1 MGTRHLLAAAFGL
14 AAGLAGLALGQLP
27 FFRVVESKLY
37 DLDMRWTVDPA
48 QADPSIVIVEIDE
61 ISMRRLEP
69 VVGRWPWPRLVHAG
83 VIDYL
88 ARGPARAV
96 AYDVSLTDR
105 DRRTGFDAGGTNW
118 TGAESDQALVD
129 ATRTAGN
136 VIHLADAVYEG
147 ATGAE
152 GVDRSLTTAPQG
164 AYRLD
169 DSVDLRPGLS
179 GPYPGLGGAAMALGH
194 NLMLV
199 DEDGPVRQ
207 IIPFVRRDGLFLPSL
222 GVVAAQM
229 VLGVRSA
236 DVALE
241 GGHLRLGRTR
251 LPVPRVAIPRFDAQA
266 GPPQF
271 GRRASIRY
279 RGPAILPDGKTPTY
293 PTYSF
298 YDLFYAEQQLLEGQA
313 PLVDPGRFRDKL
325 VFIGV
330 TAVGLK
336 DVFAVPL
343 GETGAM
349 SGPTIHANVADM
361 ILSGRVINRLPLW
374 LCVLLALLVSV
385 VARYAVM
392 PARVSLGVAGAVG
405 LFAAVHLGGVAAFGR
420 GVWVP
425 LVPATLG
432 WVLATGSGFAYQY
445 LVEGREKR
453 QVRGLFSRYLSKDV
467 YDQVLANPSL
477 AELGGK
483 RRQMSVLF
491 SDMRGFTSLSERGDP
506 EALVQQLNE
515 YFSRMVDVVFE
526 HRGTLDKF
534 VGDMV
539 MALYGAPLDDEDHA
553 EHAVATAVAMV
564 GALEEL
570 NRGWAA
576 EGRPTLGIGIGI
588 NSGEMI
594 AGTIGSR
601 QVRSYTVIGDAVNL
615 GARLESLN
623 KEYGTSIIIS
633 EATRL
638 QLRTAWPLRPL
649 GSVVV
654 KGKSVA
660 VDIYE
665 VVVDAGQVPRQG
677 APAGRAV
684 GQEHAR
690 QEGQES

>member
-1 MGTRHLLAAAFGL
+1 MRSRLLLAAAFGL

-27 FFRVVESKLY
+27 FFRVIESKLY
-37 DLDMRWTVDPA
+37 DLDLRWTVDPERA
-48 QADPSIVIVEIDE
+48 NPAIVIVEIDE

-69 VVGRWPWPRLVHAG
+69 VVGRWPWPRLVHAS

-105 DRRTGFDAGGTNW
+105 DRRTGFDAGGTTW

-129 ATRTAGN
+129 STRAAGN
-136 VIHLADAVYEG
+136 VIHLADAVFEG
-147 ATGAE
+147 AADAQ
-152 GVDRSLTTAPQG
+152 GVERALTAAPQG
-164 AYRLD
+164 PYRLD
-169 DSVDLRPGLS
+169 DSIDLRPGLS
-179 GPYPGLGGAAMALGH
+179 GPYPGLGEAAMALGH

-207 IIPFVRRDGLFLPSL
+207 VIPFVRRDGLFLPSL

-229 VLGVRSA
+229 
-236 DVALE
+236 ALQVPS
-241 GGHLRLGRTR
+241 GDIALDGDHLRIGPTR
-251 LPVPRVAIPRFDAQA
+251 LPVPRVAIPRFDDEA
-266 GPPQF
+266 GPTRY
-271 GRRASIRY
+271 GRRAAIRY
-279 RGPAILPDGKTPTY
+279 RGPAILPDGRTPTY

-298 YDLFYAEQQLLEGQA
+298 YDLFYSEQQLLEGQT
-313 PLVDPGRFRDKL
+313 PLVDPGRFAGKL

-336 DVFAVPL
+336 DVFAAPL

-361 ILSGRVINRLPLW
+361 ILSGRVINRLAPW

-385 VARYAVM
+385 GARVAVM
-392 PARVSLGVAGAVG
+392 PTRVSLGVAGAVG
-405 LFAAVHLGGVAAFGR
+405 VLAVVHVAGVAAFGR
-420 GVWVP
+420 GLWVP
-425 LVPATLG
+425 LVPSTLG
-432 WVLATGSGFAYQY
+432 WMLATGSGFAYQY

-467 YDQVLANPSL
+467 YEQVLANPAL

-483 RRQMSVLF
+483 RRHMSVLF
-491 SDMRGFTSLSERGDP
+491 SDMRGFTTLSERGDP

-515 YFSRMVDVVFE
+515 YFSRMVDVVFA

-564 GALEEL
+564 RALEEL

-623 KEYGTSIIIS
+623 KDYGTAIIIS
-633 EATRL
+633 EATRQ
-638 QLRTAWPLRPL
+638 QLRTPWPSRPL

-665 VVVDAGQVPRQG
+665 VIVEPGGPGPSGEPPVANM
-677 APAGRAV
+677 
-684 GQEHAR
+684 
-690 QEGQES
+690 

>member
-1 MGTRHLLAAAFGL
+1 MRSRLLLTAAFGL

-27 FFRVVESKLY
+27 FFQVAESKLY
-37 DLDMRWTVDPA
+37 DLAMRWTVDPA
-48 QADPSIVIVEIDE
+48 RANPAIAIVEIDE
-61 ISMRRLEP
+61 ISLRRLEP
-69 VVGRWPWPRLVHAG
+69 VVGRWPWPRLVHAV
-83 VIDYL
+83 VIDFL
-88 ARGPARAV
+88 ARGPAKAV

-105 DRRTGFDAGGTNW
+105 DRSTGFEAGGTTW

-129 ATRTAGN
+129 ATRAAGN
-136 VIHLADAVYEG
+136 VIHLADGVYEG

-152 GVDRSLTTAPQG
+152 GVDRTLRSAPQG
-164 AYRLD
+164 NYGLD
-169 DSVDLRPGLS
+169 DSIEARPALS
-179 GPYPGLGGAAMALGH
+179 GPYPGLGEAAWALGH
-194 NLMLV
+194 NVMLV
-199 DEDGPVRQ
+199 DEDGPVRRV
-207 IIPFVRRDGLFLPSL
+207 IPFVRREGVFLPSF
-222 GVVAAQM
+222 GIAAAQAM
-229 VLGVRSA
+229 LDVPSA
-236 DVALE
+236 AI
-241 GGHLRLGRTR
+241 RLDRDDLVIGATR
-251 LPVPRVAIPRFDAQA
+251 LPAPVVDIPRFEGQVGEAQR
-266 GPPQF
+266 
-271 GRRASIRY
+271 GRRSLIRY
-279 RGPAILPDGKTPTY
+279 RGPAILPDGTTPTY
-293 PTYSF
+293 RTYSF
-298 YDLFYAEQQLLEGQA
+298 YDLFYSEQQLLERHP
-313 PLVDPGRFRDKL
+313 PLIDPVTFKGKL
-325 VFIGV
+325 VFIGA

-343 GETGAM
+343 GATGAM
-349 SGPTIHANVADM
+349 AGPHIHANVADM
-361 ILSGRVINRLPLW
+361 VLSGRVIHRLSPW

-385 VARYAVM
+385 GARYAVM
-392 PARVSLGVAGAVG
+392 PARVSVGATMSIGLLAAAYAAGLLAFDRG
-405 LFAAVHLGGVAAFGR
+405 L
-420 GVWVP
+420 WMP

-432 WVLATGSGFAYQY
+432 WLLATGGGFAYQY
-445 LVEGREKR
+445 VVEGREKR
-453 QVRGLFSRYLSKDV
+453 QVRSLFARYLSKDV
-467 YDQVLANPSL
+467 YEQVLANPQL

-483 RRQMSVLF
+483 RRTMSVLF
-491 SDMRGFTSLSERGDP
+491 SDMRGFTTLSERGDP

-515 YFSRMVDVVFE
+515 YFSRMVDIVFE

-564 GALEEL
+564 RALDEL

-576 EGRPTLGIGIGI
+576 SGRPTLGIGV

-633 EATRL
+633 DATRR
-638 QLRTAWPLRPL
+638 QLRTPRTLRPL

-665 VVVDAGQVPRQG
+665 VVID
-677 APAGRAV
+677 
-684 GQEHAR
+684 
-690 QEGQES
+690 